1 MESNTKSYNAAKDEG
16 FAHEGL
22 SGGLIDN
29 IDAYQDTEKRK
40 VITKGDLWRCGF
52 RGLFM
57 EGNFNFE
64 RMQAGG
70 WAFSIIPA
78 LKKIHG
84 NNKADLAKSLKH
96 HLQFFNASPKLFTF
110 LLGTAIAME
119 ENKEK
124 PSTINMMKVAGMG
137 PTGGIGDAIDH
148 MTLMPLTLSLG
159 ASIALEGNPAGPF
172 VFFILYQ
179 IVHFFVYFGL
189 IFMGYRAG
197 TAAMV
202 NLGDATERLAR
213 AANIMGLFVIGA
225 LTASFVK
232 VKTTATITISLS
244 ERAKEIALQSGKE
257 VADKVVSIQTDFFD
271 KIMPNLL
278 PLLLVFIMFKLVRG
292 KGFWAKPPVLI
303 FSTIIAG
310 VIFHY
315 IGWM

>member
-1 MESNTKSYNAAKDEG
+1 MASDITKDTSTTKASEN
-16 FAHEGL
+16 
-22 SGGLIDN
+22 LIDN
-29 IDAYQDTEKRK
+29 IDAYEDTTPRK
-40 VITKGDLWRCGF
+40 IITKRDLWKCSI

-70 WAFSIIPA
+70 FAYSIIPA

-84 NNKADLAKSLKH
+84 NNKRDLATSLKN

-124 PSTINMMKVAGMG
+124 PSTVNVMKVAGMG

-148 MTLMPLTLSLG
+148 MTLMPLTLALG
-159 ASIALEGNPAGPF
+159 ASIAMEGSIAGPF

-179 IVHFFVYFGL
+179 LVHFFVYFGL
-189 IFMGYRAG
+189 IFMGYKAG

-202 NLGDATERLAR
+202 SMSDATEKLAK
-213 AANIMGLFVIGA
+213 AANIMGIFVIGA
-225 LTASFVK
+225 LSATFIKVQTTASLELGG
-232 VKTTATITISLS
+232 KTV
-244 ERAKEIALQSGKE
+244 ELQS
-257 VADKVVSIQTDFFD
+257 ALFD

-278 PLLLVFIMFKLVRG
+278 PLALVFLMLKMVRG
-292 KGFWAKPPVLI
+292 TGFWAKPPVLI
-303 FSTIIAG
+303 FTTLASG
-310 VIFHY
+310 VIGHLL
-315 IGWM
+315 GLL